1 MWEQVCQANARS
13 LPLSHQ
19 SYVNDDDLCFSR
31 PPEESEL
38 LAHARAN
45 PDDKPEEVGREGGMM
60 EEALQ
65 ISTET

>member
-1 MWEQVCQANARS
+1 M
-13 LPLSHQ
+13 
-19 SYVNDDDLCFSR
+19 NDDDLCFSR